1 MVSEDRLR
9 TLLRVA
15 ESAHGAYEAE
25 RGEPDDD
32 WPTWYAAFIV
42 ARLQEEPEEA
52 AHALQLGEEEG
63 GTHELHLND
72 EEHRLLVSAVHSY
85 LDDFGHEEADL
96 LRQLKELHAKVQ
108 AA

>member
-1 MVSEDRLR
+1 MLTEDRLR

-42 ARLQEEPEEA
+42 ARWREEPE
-52 AHALQLGEEEG
+52 GRRTSCIWTTRSIGCSMPRCTPTSTTSGTTRPTCSG
-63 GTHELHLND
+63 G
-72 EEHRLLVSAVHSY
+72 
-85 LDDFGHEEADL
+85 
-96 LRQLKELHAKVQ
+96 
-108 AA
+108 

>member
-1 MVSEDRLR
+1 MLTEDRLR

-25 RGEPDDD
+25 RGEPDED

-42 ARLQEEPEEA
+42 ARWSEEPDGA
-52 AHALQLGEEEG
+52 
-63 GTHELHLND
+63 THELRLDDD
-72 EEHRLLVSAVHSY
+72 EQRLLIAAVHSY
-85 LDDFGHEEADL
+85 LDDFGHDEADV

>member
-1 MVSEDRLR
+1 MVTVTEDRLR

-15 ESAHGAYEAE
+15 ESAHEAYEKE

-42 ARLQEEPEEA
+42 ARLEEEPEGA
-52 AHALQLGEEEG
+52 AHQLR
-63 GTHELHLND
+63 LDN
-72 EEHRLLVSAVHSY
+72 EEHRLLLAAVHSY

-96 LRQLKELHAKVQ
+96 LRQLKELYAKVE
-108 AA
+108 AG

>member
-15 ESAHGAYEAE
+15 ESAHGAYEQE
-25 RGEPDDD
+25 LGRTDDD

-52 AHALQLGEEEG
+52 AHALQLGE
-63 GTHELHLND
+63 D
-72 EEHRLLVSAVHSY
+72 EHKLLLSAVHAY

-96 LRQLKELHAKVQ
+96 LRRLKDLHAKI
-108 AA
+108 AAA

>member
-1 MVSEDRLR
+1 MVTEERLR

-42 ARLQEEPEEA
+42 ARWSEEP
-52 AHALQLGEEEG
+52 GG
-63 GTHELHLND
+63 GTHELLLDD
-72 EEHRLLVSAVHSY
+72 EELRLLVAAVHSY
-85 LDDFGHEEADL
+85 LDDFGHDEADVL
-96 LRQLKELHAKVQ
+96 HRLKELYAKVQ

>member
-1 MVSEDRLR
+1 MVTEERLR

-25 RGEPDDD
+25 RGEPDED

-42 ARLQEEPEEA
+42 ARWRGEPD
-52 AHALQLGEEEG
+52 G
-63 GTHELHLND
+63 GTHELWLDD
-72 EEHRLLVSAVHSY
+72 EEQRLLLAAVHSY
-85 LDDFGHEEADL
+85 LDDFGHDEADV